1 MWENVYFRYISTE
14 HSYVYT
20 WYISRCVQNQWHFR
34 NFSSISQDLEKC
46 LCVRWSKKK
55 KNRKATNKC
64 SLFVQLLIFKPQSGF
79 ILSREAVIVPVRN
92 DAIPQSKCL
101 IEDVRGFKINVLR
114 CCMPRVHTHRQ
125 QCYPVN
131 GSVDF
136 FFYPHSR
143 MYGLE
148 IRKDSHKNTKPNLSL
163 KLKRMSIITLKYF
176 I

>member
-1 MWENVYFRYISTE
+1 MCTME
-14 HSYVYT
+14 
-20 WYISRCVQNQWHFR
+20 Q
-34 NFSSISQDLEKC
+34 
-46 LCVRWSKKK
+46 KK